1 MANRFY
7 ASFAPTPGTVVLQ
20 GPEARHLATVMRGK
34 PGDRVVLFCGDGCEY
49 PAIIESVGKRDV
61 TLSVS
66 EAQSPSRELPIYL
79 EVAAATPKGDRG
91 DFLIEKLTE
100 LGVTRFV
107 PLATERSVVHP
118 RIDRLQRAVIE
129 ASKQCGRNV
138 LMDIG
143 EVVEWR
149 EYCRSVNGGARKWIA
164 HVRDGDVITPLPC
177 PLPQGGRGQNRNPEM
192 SNDECPKKVMIAVGP
207 EGGWTDKEVKLA
219 EQCGWMIIG
228 LGPRVLRIETAA
240 IALAS
245 YFALSSAINA

>member
-61 TLSVS
+61 TLSVQ
-66 EAQSPSRELPIYL
+66 EATRPNRELPLQL
-79 EVAAATPKGDRG
+79 EVAAAMPKGDRG
-91 DFLIEKLTE
+91 DFMIEKLTE

-138 LMDIG
+138 LMEIG
-143 EVVEWR
+143 EVVEWK
-149 EYCRSVNGGARKWIA
+149 EYCPSVNDGARKWIA
-164 HVRDGDVITPLPC
+164 HVGDGDVNA
-177 PLPQGGRGQNRNPEM
+177 PLPQGEAEPN
-192 SNDECPKKVMIAVGP
+192 KFVVAVGP
-207 EGGWTDKEVKLA
+207 EGGWTDEEVRLA
-219 EQCGWMIIG
+219 EQCGWIIVG